1 MSYSLD
7 TIRLLIAHDSQ
18 DQAEQLMNALRNVG
32 KATRAELALN
42 EDDLLRALKSG
53 SWELILT
60 RPKFGGC
67 EYQTVMK
74 HLQRLGKPVPV
85 VVMVDQ
91 FDAGVLREV
100 LEAGARAAAPADDR
114 DLLMLLVDQQV
125 DYLRQRKDLQQT
137 ELALHDAERRLSVLM
152 SQSRDAIAYVVDGMH
167 IHANETYL
175 EMFGYPSSDELAGVP
190 IMDMVSAD
198 DHEKLKKVLRSRA
211 QDESQTQELE
221 CKGVTTEGKEFDAA
235 FVFSPSTYDGE
246 ACTQIVI
253 HAQTGMDESVLQ
265 EKLQEISQTDQVTG
279 LYNRSWFMGELDK
292 AVSGAVNNG
301 QLSAVLYLRID
312 NFEKHQSAVGIEG
325 GDELLCLI
333 AKGIRQTIGEDAP
346 LARVVGEDFAILLP
360 ANDPDDIRPMAE
372 ELRGGL
378 EKLMPEVQSRTL
390 QVTVSIG
397 AAFARE
403 DSRNSQSIITKA
415 LECCNKAQQ
424 ANDGSGNAVH
434 IHDPMDDVDAGSS
447 EAVMMALKHG
457 LENNGFRL
465 LYQPIMNL
473 EDESDHFYEVFV
485 NLPQKEGDD
494 LKPDAF
500 MPVAGEYGMAAKV
513 DRWVILNAIRKA
525 STLAEPVRLLINLS
539 GFSLQDPSLAEWI
552 GKAIKASKFKGSN
565 LVFQFSEG
573 DAVNFLKQASVFAKQ
588 IAAHGCG
595 ISISRFAAG
604 VNPFKLF
611 EHLPATMVKFEGSYT
626 QELDNKDR
634 RAAFAT
640 LIDTAGER
648 KCKVL
653 VGFVESAAQMQTLW
667 TLGNINYLQGYYLQP
682 PSSEIQLAATADE

>member
-53 SWELILT
+53 TWELILA
-60 RPKFGGC
+60 RPQFGGC
-67 EYQTVMK
+67 DYQTVMK
-74 HLQRLGKPVPV
+74 HLQRLGKPVPL

-91 FDAGVLREV
+91 FDSVVLREV
-100 LEAGARAAAPADDR
+100 LESGARAAAPVDDR

-125 DYLRQRKDLQQT
+125 DYLRQRKELQQT

-198 DHEKLKKVLRSRA
+198 DHEKLKKLLRSRA
-211 QDESQTQELE
+211 QDESKTQELD
-221 CKGVTTEGKEFDAA
+221 CKGVTTEGKEFDAT

-253 HAQTGMDESVLQ
+253 HAEAGMDESVLQ

-292 AVSGAVNNG
+292 AVTAAVSNG
-301 QLSAVLYLRID
+301 QLGAVLYLRVD
-312 NFEKHQSAVGIEG
+312 DFEKHQSAVGIEG
-325 GDELLCLI
+325 GDELLRLI
-333 AKGIRQTIGEDAP
+333 AAGVREVIGEDAP
-346 LARVVGEDFAILLP
+346 LARVVGEDFAILVS
-360 ANDPDDIRPMAE
+360 ANEPEDIEP
-372 ELRGGL
+372 LT
-378 EKLMPEVQSRTL
+378 EKLRVAIEKMMPEVQSRTL
-390 QVTVSIG
+390 QVTASIG
-397 AAFARE
+397 VAFARE
-403 DSRNSQSIITKA
+403 DSRNSQTIITKS
-415 LECCNKAQQ
+415 LECCNRAQQ
-424 ANDGSGNAVH
+424 ANDGKGNTVY
-434 IHDPMDDVDAGSS
+434 IHDPMDDVAAGSS
-447 EAVMMALKHG
+447 EAIMLALRTA
-457 LENNGFRL
+457 LEGNGFKL
-465 LYQPIMNL
+465 MYQPIMNL
-473 EDESDHFYEVFV
+473 EDENDHFHEVFV
-485 NLPQKEGDD
+485 NLPQKGADD
-494 LKPDAF
+494 LKPEDF
-500 MPVAGEYGMAAKV
+500 MPVAGEHGLAAKI

-525 STLAEPVRLLINLS
+525 AALPEPVRLLINLS
-539 GFSLQDPSLAEWI
+539 GYSLQDPSLAEWI
-552 GKAIKASKFKGSN
+552 GKAVKASKYKGSN

-573 DAVNFLKQASVFAKQ
+573 DAVNFLKQASSFAKQ
-588 IAAHGCG
+588 VSALGCG

-611 EHLPATMVKFEGSYT
+611 EHLPAGMVKFEGSYT
-626 QELDNKDR
+626 QELDNKER
-634 RAAFAT
+634 RAAFAE
-640 LIDTAGER
+640 LIDKAGER
-648 KCKVL
+648 NCKVM

-682 PSSEIQLAATADE
+682 PNAEIQVEATAEE

>member
-1 MSYSLD
+1 MTYSLD

-53 SWELILT
+53 SWELILA
-60 RPKFGGC
+60 RPSFGGC
-67 EYQTVMK
+67 DYKTVVK

-85 VVMVDQ
+85 IVMVDE
-91 FDAGVLREV
+91 FNAKTLREA
-100 LEAGARAAAPADDR
+100 LEAGARAVAPVSDR
-114 DLLMLLVDQQV
+114 ELLMLLVDQQV
-125 DYLRQRKDLQQT
+125 DNMRQRKELQQA

-175 EMFGYPSSDELAGVP
+175 EMFGYPSADELAGVP
-190 IMDMVSAD
+190 IMDMVSAA
-198 DHEKLKKVLRSRA
+198 DHEKLKKLLRSRA

-221 CKGVTTEGKEFDAA
+221 CKGVTTDGKEFDAT
-235 FVFSPSTYDGE
+235 FVFAPSTYDGE

-253 HAQTGMDESVLQ
+253 HAKAGMDESALQ
-265 EKLQEISQTDQVTG
+265 EKLQEISLTDQVTG
-279 LYNRSWFMGELDK
+279 LYNRTWFMGKLDK
-292 AVSGAVNNG
+292 AISAAASNG
-301 QLSAVLYLRID
+301 QSSAVLYLRID
-312 NFEKHQSAVGIEG
+312 DFEKHQSAVGIEG
-325 GDELLCLI
+325 GDELLRMI
-333 AKGIRQTIGEDAP
+333 AEGIRAELGEDAP
-346 LARVVGEDFAILLP
+346 LARVVGEDFAVLLP
-360 ANDPDDIRPMAE
+360 CGDSDEIEPVADK
-372 ELRGGL
+372 LRENI
-378 EKLMPEVQSRTL
+378 EKLMPEIQSRTL

-397 AAFARE
+397 VAFTRE
-403 DSRNSQSIITKA
+403 DSRNSQAVLTKA
-415 LECCNKAQQ
+415 LECCNRAQQ
-424 ANDGSGNAVH
+424 GNNGVGNSVH
-434 IHDPMDDVDAGSS
+434 VHDPMDDVDAGSS
-447 EAVMMALKHG
+447 EAVMLALRNA
-457 LENNGFRL
+457 LENNGFKL

-485 NLPQKEGDD
+485 NLPQKGADD
-494 LKPDAF
+494 LKPDQF

-513 DRWVILNAIRKA
+513 DRWVTLNAIRAA
-525 STLAEPVRLLINLS
+525 SALNEPVRLLINLS
-539 GFSLQDPSLAEWI
+539 GYSLQDPSLAEWI

-588 IAAHGCG
+588 LAGHGCG
-595 ISISRFAAG
+595 ISISRFGAG

-611 EHLPATMVKFEGSYT
+611 EHVPAAMVKFEGSYT

-634 RAAFAT
+634 RTAFAA
-640 LIDTAGER
+640 LINQVGAQNR
-648 KCKVL
+648 KVL
-653 VGFVESAAQMQTLW
+653 VGFVESASQMQTLW

-682 PSSEIQLAATADE
+682 PSSDIQLAATAEE